1 MSPLLLV
8 GPLLTVVALLIKLGD
23 GGPALFR
30 HRLVAGQRHI

>member
-23 GGPALFR
+23 GGPALF